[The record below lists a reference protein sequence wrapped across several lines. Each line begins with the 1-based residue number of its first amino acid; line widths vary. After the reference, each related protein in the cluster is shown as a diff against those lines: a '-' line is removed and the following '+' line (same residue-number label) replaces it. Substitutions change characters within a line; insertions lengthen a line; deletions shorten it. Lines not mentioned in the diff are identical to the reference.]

1 MSVAD
6 SQLPERIATEQELD
20 EFMTRPRAALIDFV
34 RTLKSPLV
42 VLGAGGKMG
51 PSLAV
56 LVQRAATAASHPLE
70 VIAVS
75 RFTDA
80 TSRRWLE
87 ERGVRT
93 ISADLFQRSAV
104 AALPDS
110 DNVIY
115 LVGLKFGTSQN
126 PARTWA
132 ANTFI
137 PALVAEHYAR
147 AGIVALSTGNV
158 YPLTPMTRGGSVE
171 TDALTP
177 LGEYANA
184 AVGRERVFEYFS
196 QQNRT
201 RLALVRL
208 NYALDL
214 RYGVLVDIARKV
226 LAGEP
231 VDVTMGHVN
240 CIWQGDA
247 NEMIVRMLGLADVPA
262 LALNLTGPRT
272 LSVRDLALRFGE
284 LLGKRVN
291 IVGSEAETAL
301 LSNSARTVA
310 LLGAPP
316 TPLETVLCWTARW
329 LQQGGRLL
337 GKPAHFEVRDGA
349 F

>member
-1 MSVAD
+1 MIAAD
-6 SQLPERIATEQELD
+6 HPLPERIETEAELD
-20 EFMTRPRAALIDFV
+20 ELMTRPRAVLIDFV
-34 RTLKSPLV
+34 RALHSPLV

-56 LVQRAATAASHPLE
+56 LVQRAAAATKHPLE
-70 VIAVS
+70 IIAVS
-75 RFTDA
+75 RFTDEN
-80 TSRRWLE
+80 SRRWLE

-93 ISADLFQRSAV
+93 LSADLFQREAV
-104 AALPDS
+104 SRLPDS
-110 DNVIY
+110 QNVIY

-132 ANTFI
+132 ANTVI
-137 PALVAEHYAR
+137 PALVAERYPAAR
-147 AGIVALSTGNV
+147 FVALSTGNV
-158 YPLTPMTRGGSVE
+158 YPLTPVSRGGAVE

-196 QQNRT
+196 QQQKT

-214 RYGVLVDIARKV
+214 RYGVFVDIGRKV

-231 VDVTMGHVN
+231 VDVSMGYVN

-247 NEMIVRMLGLADVPA
+247 NEMIVRMLGSASVPA
-262 LALNLTGPRT
+262 VALNLTGPQV
-272 LSVRDLALRFGE
+272 LSVRELALRFGE
-284 LLGKRVN
+284 LFGRRVT
-291 IVGSEAETAL
+291 ITGTEAETAL
-301 LSNSARTVA
+301 LSNSARVVH
-310 LLGAPP
+310 LLGPP
-316 TPLETVLCWTARW
+316 ATPVDTVVRWTAHW
-329 LQQGGRLL
+329 LQRGGRLL